1 MISQSVFML
10 TLSIIASMAN
20 ADVVHTQ
27 RMGNCRKYSQQAM
40 ITLQEMAIFN
50 AYMVHKW
57 PS

>member
-1 MISQSVFML
+1 ML